1 MLVVIATL
9 PGKPDKREEITAALT
24 KAAVATRAE
33 EGCLS
38 YAFHVDLENVDRYV
52 SVETWTDQDSLD
64 AHFTTPHLVELLS
77 QAPDLLGGEVVIDTY
92 ETEGP
97 KG

>member
-9 PGKPDKREEITAALT
+9 PGKADKREEITAALT
-24 KAAVATRAE
+24 KAAVATREE

-38 YAFHVDLENVDRYV
+38 YAFHVDLENVDHYV
-52 SVETWTDQDSLD
+52 SVETWKDQEAVD
-64 AHFTTPHLVELLS
+64 AHFATPHIAELFELAPELL
-77 QAPDLLGGEVVIDTY
+77 AGEVVINTY
-92 ETEGP
+92 ETDGP